1 MSPSTISRGA
11 IPGAQQYDL
20 SAASKQYTV
29 TAASLKTAANDQKTA
44 ADKTNT
50 SAGTMNTAAQEMLV
64 AARAWQAGAGL
75 ISSALS
81 ASNIHNLAVAG
92 TKTSVARK

>member
-1 MSPSTISRGA
+1 
-11 IPGAQQYDL
+11 
-20 SAASKQYTV
+20 
-29 TAASLKTAANDQKTA
+29 
-44 ADKTNT
+44 
-50 SAGTMNTAAQEMLV
+50 MNTAAQEMLV